1 MERPALGRAL
11 LGLTTLAVAT
21 IGLGAPPAT
30 GAPTGTTGTAQ
41 ATGTEEYV
49 VLATE
54 GASDASVRQAVA
66 AAGGQVTEV
75 NDAVGVY
82 VVEAPASGFAESV
95 AASPAVDGAAANE
108 SIGQAPADRQQ
119 RNEDVETDVVQG
131 SHGSGRGSGW
141 NTRPGHGGGNRPEP
155 LADRQWDMDMIDAP
169 AAHRYGTGDR
179 VRVGII
185 DTGVDGTHPD
195 IAPNF
200 NGRLSRNFTTDIPE
214 VDGPCEDE
222 PDGSCEDAAN
232 VDENGHGTHV
242 AGTVA
247 SPRNGVG
254 IAGVAP
260 DAEIVNLRA
269 GQDSG
274 YFFLDSVVQALTYA
288 GDNGI
293 DVVNMSFYIDPWLYN
308 CARNPADAIDDQL
321 EQRTI
326 VAATN
331 RALRYARDHG
341 VTLVGAAGNEH
352 TDLGNP
358 TVDATS
364 PDFPEGAAYE
374 RQVDNTCLSM
384 PAEGDG
390 TIAVSSVG
398 PSKLKADYS
407 NYGAEQIEVAAPG
420 GYSRDFFGTPQYGQ
434 PTNAILA
441 AYPLGLAQAD
451 PRVDPITGASLS
463 PAVVAECRTPGD
475 PATCAYYRYIQGTSM
490 AAPHA
495 AGVAAL
501 IVGEQGSRTRDGL
514 GMDPR
519 RVERVLEGT
528 ATDTPCPAPVYDY
541 PDQPDS
547 YTAACV
553 GSARFNGWY
562 GDGIVDALAA
572 VRARR

>member
-1 MERPALGRAL
+1 MKRPALGRAL
-11 LGLTTLAVAT
+11 LGLTSLAVAT
-21 IGLGAPPAT
+21 VGLTTAAPASSTTAQVDQT
-30 GAPTGTTGTAQ
+30 GA
-41 ATGTEEYV
+41 TETYV

-54 GASDASVRQAVA
+54 GASDASVRQAVSD
-66 AAGGQVTEV
+66 AGGQVTEV

-82 VVEAPASGFAESV
+82 TVEAPADGFATEV
-95 AASPAVDGAAANE
+95 ADSAAVDGAAANT

-119 RNEDVETDVVQG
+119 RNTDVETDVQQG
-131 SHGSGRGSGW
+131 GHGGAANS
-141 NTRPGHGGGNRPEP
+141 RPGHGPRGQEP

-169 AAHRYGTGDR
+169 AAHRYETGDR

-242 AGTVA
+242 AGTIA

-288 GDNGI
+288 GDNGV

-308 CARNPADAIDDQL
+308 CGHNPADALDDQL

-326 VAATN
+326 IAATN
-331 RALRYARDHG
+331 RALRYAKAHG

-352 TDLGNP
+352 TDLGHP
-358 TVDATS
+358 TFDDTS
-364 PDFPEGAAYE
+364 PDFPEGAAYD
-374 RQVDNTCLSM
+374 RTVDNSCLSM
-384 PAEGDG
+384 PSEGDG
-390 TIAVSSVG
+390 TIAVSAIG
-398 PSKLKADYS
+398 PSGLKADYS
-407 NYGAEQIEVAAPG
+407 NYGTEQIEVSAPG
-420 GYSRDFFGTPQYGQ
+420 GYSRDFFGTPRYGS

-441 AYPLGLAQAD
+441 AYPLGLAKAD
-451 PRVDPITGASLS
+451 PRVDPVTGASLS
-463 PAVVAECRTPGD
+463 PAVVAECRTPGN
-475 PATCAYYRYIQGTSM
+475 PATCSYYRYIQGTSM

-501 IVGEQGSRTRDGL
+501 IVGRYGHGSRGGGVTA
-514 GMDPR
+514 DPR
-519 RVERVLEGT
+519 TVERVLEGT
-528 ATDTPCPAPVYDY
+528 ATDTACPAPVYDY
-541 PDQPDS
+541 PDQDDS
-547 YTAACV
+547 FTAACE
-553 GSARFNGWY
+553 GTPRFNGWY

-572 VRARR
+572 VRSRR

>member
-1 MERPALGRAL
+1 MKRPALGRAL

-21 IGLGAPPAT
+21 IGLGGTPAP
-30 GAPTGTTGTAQ
+30 GAPTGTTGTDQ
-41 ATGTEEYV
+41 ASGTEEYV

-54 GASDASVRQAVA
+54 GATDAAVRQAIA
-66 AAGGQVTEV
+66 DAGGQVTEV
-75 NDAVGVY
+75 NGAVGVY
-82 VVEAPASGFAESV
+82 TVEAPADGFATEV
-95 AASPAVDGAAANE
+95 AASGAVDGAAANE

-119 RNEDVETDVVQG
+119 RNDEVETDVVQG
-131 SHGSGRGSGW
+131 GGGRGHGG
-141 NTRPGHGGGNRPEP
+141 NTRPGHGPGRQEP

-169 AAHRYGTGDR
+169 AAHRYETGDR

-200 NGRLSRNFTTDIPE
+200 NRRLSRNFTTDIPE

-222 PDGSCEDAAN
+222 PDASCEDAAD

-308 CARNPADAIDDQL
+308 CARNPADALDDQL

-331 RALRYARDHG
+331 RALRYAHQRG

-358 TVDATS
+358 TFDDTS

-374 RQVDNTCLSM
+374 RTIDNSCLSM
-384 PAEGDG
+384 PSEGDG
-390 TIAVSSVG
+390 TIAVSSIG
-398 PSKLKADYS
+398 PSGLKADYS
-407 NYGAEQIEVAAPG
+407 NYGTEQIEVSAPG

-441 AYPLGLAQAD
+441 AYPYGLAIAD
-451 PRVDPITGASLS
+451 TRVDPVTGASLS
-463 PAVVAECRTPGD
+463 PAVVAECRTPGN
-475 PATCAYYRYIQGTSM
+475 PATCSYYRYIQGTSM

-501 IVGEQGSRTRDGL
+501 IVGTQGSRSRDGL
-514 GMDPR
+514 TMDPR

-528 ATDTPCPAPVYDY
+528 ATDTPCPVPVYDY

-547 YTAACV
+547 YTAACE
-553 GSARFNGWY
+553 GTPRFNGWY

-572 VRARR
+572 VRTRR

>member
-1 MERPALGRAL
+1 MKRPVLGRAL
-11 LGLTTLAVAT
+11 LGLTSLAVAT
-21 IGLGAPPAT
+21 VGLGAPPAP
-30 GAPTGTTGTAQ
+30 GAPAQ
-41 ATGTEEYV
+41 SDQASATEEYV

-54 GASDASVRQAVA
+54 GAADAAVRQAIT
-66 AAGGQVTEV
+66 AAGGEVTEV
-75 NDAVGVY
+75 DDAVGVY
-82 VVEAPASGFAESV
+82 TVEGPADGFAAAVSES
-95 AASPAVDGAAANE
+95 AAVEGAAANE

-119 RNEDVETDVVQG
+119 RNEAVETDVQQG
-131 SHGSGRGSGW
+131 SHGAGVNR
-141 NTRPGHGGGNRPEP
+141 RPGHGPRGQEP

-169 AAHRYGTGDR
+169 AAHRYETGDR

-200 NGRLSRNFTTDIPE
+200 NRWLSRNFTTDIPE

-222 PDGSCEDAAN
+222 PDASCEDAAD

-308 CARNPADAIDDQL
+308 CANNPADALDDQL

-326 VAATN
+326 IAATN
-331 RALRYARDHG
+331 RALRYARSHG

-358 TVDATS
+358 TFDGTS
-364 PDFPEGAAYE
+364 PDFPPGAEYD
-374 RQVDNTCLSM
+374 RTVDNSCLSM
-384 PAEGDG
+384 PSEGDG
-390 TIAVSSVG
+390 TIAVSSIG

-407 NYGAEQIEVAAPG
+407 NYGTEQIEVSAPG
-420 GYSRDFFGTPQYGQ
+420 GYSRDFFGTPRYGS

-451 PRVDPITGASLS
+451 PRVDPVTGASLS

-475 PATCAYYRYIQGTSM
+475 RTTCTYYRYIQGTSM

-501 IVGEQGSRTRDGL
+501 IVGKHGHGSRGGGVTA
-514 GMDPR
+514 DPR
-519 RVERVLEGT
+519 MVERVLEGT
-528 ATDTPCPAPVYDY
+528 ATDTPCPTPVYDY

-553 GSARFNGWY
+553 GDADFNGWY

-572 VRARR
+572 VRSRR

>member
-1 MERPALGRAL
+1 MKRPALGRAL

-21 IGLGAPPAT
+21 VGLTTGPPASSAPTRT
-30 GAPTGTTGTAQ
+30 GA
-41 ATGTEEYV
+41 TETYV

-54 GASDASVRQAVA
+54 GASDTAVRQAVA
-66 AAGGQVTEV
+66 DAGGQVTAV

-82 VVEAPASGFAESV
+82 TVEAPAEGFATDV
-95 AASPAVDGAAANE
+95 AASPAVDGAAANT

-119 RNEDVETDVVQG
+119 RNEEVETDVVQG
-131 SHGSGRGSGW
+131 GGGRGPGG
-141 NTRPGHGGGNRPEP
+141 NTRPGHGPGRQEP

-169 AAHRYGTGDR
+169 AAHRHEEGEG

-200 NGRLSRNFTTDIPE
+200 NRRLSRNFTTDIPE
-214 VDGPCEDE
+214 VDGPCEEE
-222 PDGSCEDAAN
+222 PDGSCEDAAD

-242 AGTVA
+242 ASTVA

-260 DAEIVNLRA
+260 EAEIVNLRA

-308 CARNPADAIDDQL
+308 CARNPADALDDQL

-331 RALRYARDHG
+331 RALRYAHERG

-374 RQVDNTCLSM
+374 RQIDNSCLSM

-407 NYGAEQIEVAAPG
+407 NYGTEQIEVSAPG
-420 GYSRDFFGTPQYGQ
+420 GYSRDFFGTPRYGQ

-441 AYPLGLAQAD
+441 AYPKGLALAD
-451 PRVDPITGASLS
+451 PRVDPVTGASLS

-475 PATCAYYRYIQGTSM
+475 PASCSYYRYIQGTSM

-501 IVGEQGSRTRDGL
+501 IVGRHGTRDRRGGL
-514 GMDPR
+514 TMDPR

-541 PDQPDS
+541 PDQDDS

-553 GSARFNGWY
+553 GTARFNGWY

-572 VRARR
+572 VRSRR

>member
-1 MERPALGRAL
+1 MKRPALGRAL
-11 LGLTTLAVAT
+11 LGLTSLAVAT
-21 IGLGAPPAT
+21 IGLTSGSPAP
-30 GAPTGTTGTAQ
+30 GAPTQSDQSA
-41 ATGTEEYV
+41 GTEEYV

-54 GASDASVRQAVA
+54 GASDTSVRQAVA
-66 AAGGQVTEV
+66 DAGGQVTEV
-75 NDAVGVY
+75 NEAVGVY
-82 VVEAPASGFAESV
+82 TVEAPAEGFATAV
-95 AASPAVDGAAANE
+95 ASSAAVDGAAANE

-119 RNEDVETDVVQG
+119 RNEAVETDVQQG
-131 SHGSGRGSGW
+131 
-141 NTRPGHGGGNRPEP
+141 GHGGGVNSRPGRGPRGQEP
-155 LADRQWDMDMIDAP
+155 LADRQWDMAMIDAP
-169 AAHRYGTGDR
+169 AAHRYETGDK

-214 VDGPCEDE
+214 VDGPCEAE
-222 PDGSCEDAAN
+222 PDASCEDAAN

-242 AGTVA
+242 AGTAA

-308 CARNPADAIDDQL
+308 CADNPADGLDDQL

-326 VAATN
+326 IAATN
-331 RALRYARDHG
+331 RALRYARQHG

-358 TVDATS
+358 TFDNSS
-364 PDFPEGAAYE
+364 PDFPPDAAYD
-374 RQVDNTCLSM
+374 RNVDNTCLSM
-384 PAEGDG
+384 PSEGDG
-390 TIAVSSVG
+390 TIAVSSIG
-398 PSKLKADYS
+398 PSTLKADYS
-407 NYGAEQIEVAAPG
+407 NYGTEQIEVSAPG
-420 GYSRDFFGTPQYGQ
+420 GYSRDFFGTPQYGS

-441 AYPLGLAQAD
+441 AYPLGLARAD
-451 PRVDPITGASLS
+451 VRVDPVTGASLS
-463 PAVVAECRTPGD
+463 PAVVAECRTPGN
-475 PATCAYYRYIQGTSM
+475 PATCTYYRYIQGTSM

-495 AGVAAL
+495 AGVSAL
-501 IVGEQGSRTRDGL
+501 IVGRFGHGTRGGGVTL
-514 GMDPR
+514 DPR
-519 RVERVLEGT
+519 TVERVLEGT

-547 YTAACV
+547 FTAACV
-553 GSARFNGWY
+553 GDADFNGWY

-572 VRARR
+572 VRSRR

>member
-1 MERPALGRAL
+1 MKRPHPGRAL
-11 LGLTTLAVAT
+11 LGLTTLALAT
-21 IGLGAPPAT
+21 VGLTTGPPASST
-30 GAPTGTTGTAQ
+30 TAQ
-41 ATGTEEYV
+41 EAGTETYV

-54 GASDASVRQAVA
+54 GATDASVRQAITA
-66 AAGGQVTEV
+66 TGGQVTDV
-75 NDAVGVY
+75 NEAVGVY
-82 VVEAPASGFAESV
+82 TVEAPATGFATAVAES
-95 AASPAVDGAAANE
+95 AAVDGAAANE
-108 SIGQAPADRQQ
+108 SIGQAPAERQQ
-119 RNEDVETDVVQG
+119 RNSDVETDVVQG
-131 SHGSGRGSGW
+131 GHGRGHGG
-141 NTRPGHGGGNRPEP
+141 NTRPGHGPNRQEP

-222 PDGSCEDAAN
+222 PDGSCEDAAD

-331 RALRYARDHG
+331 RALRYARERG
-341 VTLVGAAGNEH
+341 VTLIGAAGNEH
-352 TDLGNP
+352 TDLGDP
-358 TVDATS
+358 TFDSSS
-364 PDFPEGAAYE
+364 PDFPEGAAYDRE
-374 RQVDNTCLSM
+374 IDNTCLSM
-384 PAEGDG
+384 PSEGDG
-390 TIAVSSVG
+390 TIAVSSIG

-407 NYGAEQIEVAAPG
+407 NYGTEQIEVSAPG
-420 GYSRDFFGTPQYGQ
+420 GYSRDFFGTPQYGS

-441 AYPLGLAQAD
+441 AYPKGLALAD
-451 PRVDPITGASLS
+451 PRVDPVTGASLS
-463 PAVVAECRTPGD
+463 PAVVAECRTPGN
-475 PATCAYYRYIQGTSM
+475 PATCSYYRYIQGTSM

-501 IVGEQGSRTRDGL
+501 IVGKQGSRSRDGVT
-514 GMDPR
+514 MDPR

-528 ATDTPCPAPVYDY
+528 ATDTPCPTPVYDY

-547 YTAACV
+547 YTAACE
-553 GSARFNGWY
+553 GDADFNGWY

>member
-1 MERPALGRAL
+1 MKRPVLGRAL
-11 LGLTTLAVAT
+11 VGLATLAAASIAT
-21 IGLGAPPAT
+21 AT
-30 GAPTGTTGTAQ
+30 PSPVGGTTTQEQ
-41 ATGTEEYV
+41 ASAGTEEFV

-54 GASDASVRQAVA
+54 GAADAAVRQAVA
-66 AAGGQVTEV
+66 DAGGTVTDV
-75 NDAVGVY
+75 DAAVGVY
-82 VVEAPASGFAESV
+82 TVEAPAEGFALDV
-95 AASPAVDGAAANE
+95 AASEAVEGAAANE
-108 SIGQAPADRQQ
+108 SIGQAPADRA
-119 RNEDVETDVVQG
+119 RVDEVEADL
-131 SHGSGRGSGW
+131 HGPGAGVNRRPGRGPRGQ
-141 NTRPGHGGGNRPEP
+141 EP

-169 AAHRYGTGDR
+169 AAHRVETGDR
-179 VRVGII
+179 VRVGVI
-185 DTGVDGTHPD
+185 DTGVDGRHPD

-200 NGRLSRNFTTDIPE
+200 NARLSRNFTTDIPE

-222 PDGSCEDAAN
+222 PDQSCTDPAD

-242 AGTVA
+242 AGTIA

-288 GDNGI
+288 ADNGV

-308 CARNPADAIDDQL
+308 CAAHPADALDDQL

-326 VAATN
+326 IAATN
-331 RALRYARDHG
+331 RALRYARDRG

-352 TDLGNP
+352 TDLGAP

-364 PDFPEGAAYE
+364 PDFPEGVAYE
-374 RQVDNTCLSM
+374 RQIDNSCLSM
-384 PAEGDG
+384 PSEGDG
-390 TIAVSSVG
+390 TIAVSSIG
-398 PSKLKADYS
+398 PSGLKADYS
-407 NYGAEQIEVAAPG
+407 NYGTEQIEVSAPG
-420 GYSRDFFGTPQYGQ
+420 GYTRDFFGTDRYLS

-441 AYPLGLAQAD
+441 AYPYDLAIAD
-451 PRVDPITGASLS
+451 ARVDPATGASLS
-463 PAVVAECRTPGD
+463 PAVIAECRTPGD
-475 PATCAYYRYIQGTSM
+475 PATCAYYRFIQGTSM

-501 IVGEQGSRTRDGL
+501 IVGAHGSRTRGGGY
-514 GMDPR
+514 GMDAR
-519 RVERVLEGT
+519 QVERVLERT
-528 ATDTPCPAPVYDY
+528 ATDTACPVAVYDY
-541 PDQPDS
+541 PDQDDG

-553 GSARFNGWY
+553 GTARFNGWY

-572 VRARR
+572 VRRR